1 MIGVE
6 HVLRLLKLYS
16 TTKMGWSPSPWRM
29 KGSPKYF
36 PPLSAYEGEY
46 VAAPEKILHLTVS
59 NTASIRTS
67 EPEWAS
73 MKAVLQEEMET
84 EIFQKTL

>member
-1 MIGVE
+1 
-6 HVLRLLKLYS
+6 
-16 TTKMGWSPSPWRM
+16 M
-29 KGSPKYF
+29 K
-36 PPLSAYEGEY
+36 EY
-46 VAAPEKILHLTVS
+46 VAAPEEILHLTVS

-84 EIFQKTL
+84 EIFQKTLQ